1 MQLFR
6 QSKTCLFC
14 RYTGLLL
21 TDAEADAIQDDTYL
35 FDLDVEVEESCHCTH
50 VMKPSPFL
58 VFQETV
64 TGCMCIDAREYGNV
78 SRFINHSCEPNLF
91 PVRVY
96 TGHQDR
102 RFPRMAF
109 FSRCEI
115 QPGEEICFDYGPR
128 FWKIKT
134 KEFPCLCETPSCRF
148 GRKGSF

>member
-1 MQLFR
+1 MKYPLEVFR
-6 QSKTCLFC
+6 TKRKGWGVKSLAVIPRGAFVCE
-14 RYTGLLL
+14 YTGLLL

-96 TGHQDR
+96 TGHQVSAY
-102 RFPRMAF
+102 FLCVPLCCVMCLEMAGNVF
-109 FSRCEI
+109 I
-115 QPGEEICFDYGPR
+115 
-128 FWKIKT
+128 
-134 KEFPCLCETPSCRF
+134 
-148 GRKGSF
+148 